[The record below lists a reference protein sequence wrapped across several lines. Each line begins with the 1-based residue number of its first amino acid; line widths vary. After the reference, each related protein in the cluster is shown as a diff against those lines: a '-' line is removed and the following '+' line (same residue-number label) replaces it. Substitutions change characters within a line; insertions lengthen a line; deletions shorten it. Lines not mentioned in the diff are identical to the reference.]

1 MATQRRETALQRR
14 MRMIECK
21 REWMRRKREGLPTK
35 GVFAAW
41 PDLPEDVPPPVQ
53 RAATRPPR
61 LQGKTTLAWLEQTAA
76 RADLPESVRCV
87 VERKILRRVWE
98 REYRRQQRQANRAA
112 KQTGRAA
119 A

>member
-1 MATQRRETALQRR
+1 MATQRRETVLQRR

-21 REWMRRKREGLPTK
+21 REWMHRKRAGLPTK

-41 PDLPEDVPPPVQ
+41 PDLPEDVPPRVQ

-76 RADLPESVRCV
+76 RADLPESVRRV
-87 VERKILRRVWE
+87 VERKIMHRVWE
-98 REYRRQQRQANRAA
+98 REYRRRQRQAKRAA
-112 KQTGRAA
+112 TQTGRAA